1 MAEEQQ
7 QQQQEPKRRLF
18 VALTFGRDECAA
30 LGKARDE
37 LLSRVRKGAPSADAN
52 LHLTLAFLGM
62 CTDAEER
69 AATDAIRAAAASS
82 EPIQLKL
89 GELGVFSRRRGSVVW
104 RSAAEGPELMEL
116 QQRLVQELEQRGFEL
131 DTRPFTPHITLA
143 RNVRAAED
151 QNLKQAR
158 AQVSDGLE
166 PLRTCHETVSL
177 MWSHHPEGGPL
188 TYTPVFTAALGEKQH
203 Q

>member
-1 MAEEQQ
+1 MAAEQ

-18 VALTFGRDECAA
+18 VALTFGREERVA

-37 LLSRVRKGAPSADAN
+37 LLSRVRKGTPNADGN

-69 AATDAIRAAAASS
+69 AVTDAICAAVAQS
-82 EPIQLKL
+82 EPIQLEL
-89 GELGVFSRRRGSVVW
+89 GALGVFSRRHGSVVW
-104 RSAAEGPELMEL
+104 RSAAGSPALMEL
-116 QQRLVQELEQRGFEL
+116 QQRLVQELETRGFEL

-143 RNVRAAED
+143 RNVCATEG
-151 QNLKQAR
+151 QNLKQTCAEI
-158 AQVSDGLE
+158 SKDLE
-166 PLRTCHETVSL
+166 PLRTHHENVSL

-188 TYTPVFTAALGEKQH
+188 TYTPVFTEALGENQH